1 MNDSK
6 SESKKNRAS
15 TQPKQNLSKQ
25 SPKGEWS
32 DRVTLPEPADQNEPG
47 SIEQQLDMVE
57 SGPGPRGDTLI
68 RQHGKTFDDKRDPNY
83 VKELDGDEML
93 TNFHIDMG
101 ESNREGDEMS
111 GDEHSNGLQGED
123 SEFRDQP
130 TFDDGLP
137 GEETEKEED
146 REKKGAA

>member
-1 MNDSK
+1 MAEKN
-6 SESKKNRAS
+6 KKKKPSVSR
-15 TQPKQNLSKQ
+15 
-25 SPKGEWS
+25 KGEWA

-57 SGPGPRGDTLI
+57 NGPGPRGDSLI
-68 RQHGKTFDDKRDPNY
+68 RRKGETFDDKRDPDF

-93 TNFHIDMG
+93 QNFHVNMA

-111 GDEHSNGLQGED
+111 GDEHSAGLQGGD
-123 SEFRDQP
+123 SEFYGQP
-130 TFDDGLP
+130 TFDDELP